1 MEARCNGNSGSR
13 TLVPG
18 HDPDRIVSEACLHDE
33 GVFPGVEVVAA
44 PATDDLESKAAIER
58 DGGGI
63 ARTHLE
69 EGQGRAPGHALR
81 ESGDE
86 DGAAHAAK
94 APLRMHGEG
103 GDVDLVTDLPEA
115 EISDHPTSRAHDR
128 AARHAILL
136 DLVAEG

>member
-69 EGQGRAPGHALR
+69 EGQGRAPGPALR
-81 ESGDE
+81 ESGDKE
-86 DGAAHAAK
+86 GAAHAAM
-94 APLRMHGEG
+94 APLRMPGGGGGLFAQAVIGMLSPGSMMGELG
-103 GDVDLVTDLPEA
+103 A
-115 EISDHPTSRAHDR
+115 SSRKR
-128 AARHAILL
+128 SSECFPPAA
-136 DLVAEG
+136 